1 MSDESKHSKK
11 SDDVG
16 TDAPLYGLVAEYK
29 TPHALKEAA
38 KKVRDAGFEKWD
50 TYTPFPVHGIDGAM
64 GIKMT
69 ILPWIVLGAGLTGLT
84 LAIWLQWWTN
94 AHDYPFLIS
103 GKPFWS
109 IPANVPIMFE
119 LTVLLSA
126 FAALFGMLALN
137 NLPMPAHP
145 LDLKERFAKVTDDR
159 FFLVVQA
166 ADTRFD
172 DVETRELLEET
183 HPAVLDEVL
192 EDRVTPSKL
201 PNGLVYGLLI
211 LAVAAF
217 LPFAF
222 IAKARASRS
231 DKPRVH
237 AIGDMDWQLKFKA
250 QRENPVFP
258 DERASRLPPPETVA
272 VGMLEEDDH
281 LYRGKV
287 NGAWART
294 FPPSIQATPENM
306 ERGKERFG
314 IYCAPCHG
322 HGGNGDGTVAKRA
335 TELAEGTWIP
345 PTNFHQQYLEVMPV
359 GQIFNTI
366 THGVRNMPPY
376 GHMVPPEDRWK
387 IVMYLRALQ
396 KSRDASVSDVPAAER
411 GSLK

>member
-16 TDAPLYGLVAEYK
+16 TDAPLYGLVSECK

-183 HPAVLDEVL
+183 HPAVLD
-192 EDRVTPSKL
+192 
-201 PNGLVYGLLI
+201 
-211 LAVAAF
+211 
-217 LPFAF
+217 
-222 IAKARASRS
+222 
-231 DKPRVH
+231 
-237 AIGDMDWQLKFKA
+237 
-250 QRENPVFP
+250 
-258 DERASRLPPPETVA
+258 
-272 VGMLEEDDH
+272 
-281 LYRGKV
+281 
-287 NGAWART
+287 
-294 FPPSIQATPENM
+294 
-306 ERGKERFG
+306 
-314 IYCAPCHG
+314 
-322 HGGNGDGTVAKRA
+322 
-335 TELAEGTWIP
+335 
-345 PTNFHQQYLEVMPV
+345 
-359 GQIFNTI
+359 
-366 THGVRNMPPY
+366 
-376 GHMVPPEDRWK
+376 
-387 IVMYLRALQ
+387 
-396 KSRDASVSDVPAAER
+396 
-411 GSLK
+411 